1 MLCNL
6 FCMHSCLIITRRATT
21 PAGTARFL
29 RFCVWVFLSGVWRG
43 CSLAFIWIASFNSY
57 LIFIGDVLVL
67 TAASLPPAPT
77 AFTSAATFWL
87 ILIPV
92 LIHRWPV
99 SFLVSFL
106 VLILSALLL
115 ITAPITTPTIALV
128 TTSFISPIIS
138 LIISPVISLAFKPV
152 ISRQQASI
160 SFD

>member
-6 FCMHSCLIITRRATT
+6 FCMRSCLIITRRATT

-29 RFCVWVFLSGVWRG
+29 RFCVFLSGVWRG

-128 TTSFISPIIS
+128 TTSIISP
-138 LIISPVISLAFKPV
+138 IISPVISLAFKPV
-152 ISRQQASI
+152 LSRQQASI